1 MIKMKKELLKDI
13 DLYFITDNKLTKKTV
28 LDDVKAAIAGGVKII
43 QYREKEKSEKEMIEE
58 ASKIKELCGS
68 DVILIINDNVEIA
81 LAVGADG
88 VHLGKD
94 DIDYET
100 ARKLLGDKIIG
111 ITTRNAEDAVKAE
124 NLGADYVSIGPIFST
139 TTKPD
144 LKPIGV
150 EMIEKIK
157 KAIKIP
163 FVAIGGI
170 NLNNLDEVL
179 NAGATKVAAISAIVA
194 KDDVEKEI
202 KKFISNIRK

>member
-13 DLYFITDNKLTKKTV
+13 DLYFITDSKLTKKTV

-81 LAVGADG
+81 LAVDADG